1 MIEGAKSVSIVIPCY
16 NEAARLQS
24 EEFLNALSSLPNVKL
39 LFVDDGSSDD
49 TESLLVQ
56 LVNKLPQQI
65 DSLILPTNMGKG
77 EAVRQGMLHLL
88 STDSDIEWFGFF
100 DADLAT
106 PLSEIPFLLSFA
118 TTNTQALLGSRV
130 KRLGARVK
138 RLELRHYFG
147 RISATLVSRLLRL
160 PIYDS
165 QCGAKLF
172 RPALA
177 ALAFAKPF
185 KTRWLFDVEILA
197 RGINAYSHQWVI
209 DSIVEVPVRCWIEQK
224 GSKIR
229 FTDILLLPFQLHS
242 IKRAYSLK

>member
-1 MIEGAKSVSIVIPCY
+1 MIEKAPLVSIVVPCY
-16 NEAARLQS
+16 NEAARLKS
-24 EEFLNALSSLPNVKL
+24 ELFLSELELQPNLNV
-39 LFVDDGSSDD
+39 LFLDDGSSDE
-49 TESLLVQ
+49 TAERLLQ
-56 LVNKLPQQI
+56 LAKILPYQI
-65 DSLILPTNMGKG
+65 TVLILAKNVGKG

-88 STDSDIEWFGFF
+88 SNHSDSKWFGFF

-106 PLSEIPFLLSFA
+106 PLSEIPFLTSFE
-118 TTNTQALLGSRV
+118 NNHTQALLGSRV
-130 KRLGARVK
+130 KRLGAEVK
-138 RLELRHYFG
+138 RMELRHYFG

-172 RPALA
+172 RPAFA
-177 ALAFAKPF
+177 ALVFSKPF